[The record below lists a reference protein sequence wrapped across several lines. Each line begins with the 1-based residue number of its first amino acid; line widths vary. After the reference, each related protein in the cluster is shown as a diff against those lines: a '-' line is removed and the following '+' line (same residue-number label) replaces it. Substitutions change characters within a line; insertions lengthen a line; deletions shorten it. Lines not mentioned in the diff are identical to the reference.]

1 MLDTLKMSFTVSPAS
16 KAPLLLPPSESF
28 IRTKAI
34 CGFGAFMVI
43 EHSPLLVSRL
53 SPDMLY
59 DIGITAWSSMP
70 SRTEKVNAS
79 SFVVVL
85 FAAMSPNDS
94 LLSLIVTSLLVEE
107 IAKLTLLAVSTPTLF
122 KV

>member
-1 MLDTLKMSFTVSPAS
+1 M
-16 KAPLLLPPSESF
+16 
-28 IRTKAI
+28 RTKAI

-43 EHSPLLVSRL
+43 ENSLLLVSRL

-59 DIGITAWSSMP
+59 DIGITVWSSMP

-94 LLSLIVTSLLVEE
+94 LLSLIVTSLLDEE
-107 IAKLTLLAVSTPTLF
+107 ISKLTLLAVSTPTLF
-122 KV
+122 NV